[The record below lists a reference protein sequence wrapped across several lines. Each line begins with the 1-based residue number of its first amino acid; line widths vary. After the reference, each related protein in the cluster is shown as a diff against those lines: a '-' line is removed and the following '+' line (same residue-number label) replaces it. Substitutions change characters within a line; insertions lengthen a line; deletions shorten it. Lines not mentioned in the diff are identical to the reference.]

1 MYKLT
6 NLKTGETTTHESLQ
20 EAEMIRKCSIMMNN
34 DWGMKPRDNK
44 NNYLIKKI

>member
-6 NLKTGETTTHESLQ
+6 NLMTGETTIHESLQ

-44 NNYLIKKI
+44 RNYTIEKI